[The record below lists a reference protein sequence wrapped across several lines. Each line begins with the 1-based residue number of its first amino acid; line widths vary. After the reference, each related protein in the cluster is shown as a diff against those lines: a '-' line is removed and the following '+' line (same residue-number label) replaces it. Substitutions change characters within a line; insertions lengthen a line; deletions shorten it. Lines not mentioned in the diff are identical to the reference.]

1 MIRLI
6 CSIDCRSGDK
16 PPEKSLSHA
25 INGIIH
31 HLNKRWIN
39 FSISTEIFYVP
50 WQQNIFSS
58 TMAATGR
65 QLKQSVNV
73 FHSLILYLRLPKKI
87 YIVIILII
95 GFSFRYF
102 IEFDSIMDVKIK
114 LLTLVVKPIDTVDGC
129 ALMISA

>member
-1 MIRLI
+1 
-6 CSIDCRSGDK
+6 
-16 PPEKSLSHA
+16 
-25 INGIIH
+25 
-31 HLNKRWIN
+31 
-39 FSISTEIFYVP
+39 
-50 WQQNIFSS
+50 
-58 TMAATGR
+58 MAATGR